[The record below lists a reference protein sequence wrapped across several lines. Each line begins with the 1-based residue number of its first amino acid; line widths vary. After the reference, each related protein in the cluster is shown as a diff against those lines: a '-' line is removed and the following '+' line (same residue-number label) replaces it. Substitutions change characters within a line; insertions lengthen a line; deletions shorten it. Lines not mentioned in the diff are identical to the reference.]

1 MPLPSQ
7 APWAFDLLPASP
19 ARERAAHVPLRRLL
33 AWAALAI
40 AHAEREGSHLALLFV
55 DLDGFKAVND
65 SFGHAFGDRFLVE
78 LQGVTRPG

>member
-1 MPLPSQ
+1 
-7 APWAFDLLPASP
+7 
-19 ARERAAHVPLRRLL
+19 
-33 AWAALAI
+33 LAI